1 MSAKAAREI
10 KKKSIEEQ
18 EKTFEDMWTNPMK
31 KPFLEKV
38 VLNIG
43 VGAGGE
49 ELERAVT
56 VLQTISGKT
65 PVKTLSKKNVKEFN
79 LRIGRPIGTMVTV
92 REQNAE
98 KLLKRLFVVNN
109 DKMLKKSF
117 DNYGNFGFGI
127 TEHITIPGVEYD
139 NVIGIWGLDVVG
151 RIVRPGMRV
160 KFRRKSK
167 AKVSKHHYV
176 SRVEAQYFLKKKF
189 GVEIVDK
196 LDLDYI

>member
-1 MSAKAAREI
+1 MSARAAREI
-10 KKKSIEEQ
+10 KKKSIKEQ
-18 EKTFEDMWTNPMK
+18 EKTFEEMWASPMK
-31 KPFLEKV
+31 KPYLEKV

-49 ELERAVT
+49 ELERAAT

-92 REQNAE
+92 RDKEAE
-98 KLLKRLFVVNN
+98 KLLKRLLVVNN
-109 DKMLKKSF
+109 DKFLRKSF

-139 NVIGIWGLDVVG
+139 NIIGIWGLDVVG

-160 KFRRKSK
+160 KYRRKYK

-176 SRVEAQYFLKKKF
+176 SRVEAQYFLKKNF

-196 LDLDYI
+196 LELDYI

>member
-1 MSAKAAREI
+1 MSAKASKTTKR
-10 KKKSIEEQ
+10 KSIKEQ
-18 EKTFEDMWTNPMK
+18 EKMYEEMWTNPMK
-31 KPFLEKV
+31 KPYLEKV

-49 ELERAVT
+49 ELERATT
-56 VLQTISGKT
+56 VLQTISGK
-65 PVKTLSKKNVKEFN
+65 PAVKTLSKKNVKEFN

-92 REQNAE
+92 RNNEAE

-127 TEHITIPGVEYD
+127 TEHITIPGIEYD
-139 NVIGIWGLDVVG
+139 NIIGIWGLDVSG

-160 KFRRKSK
+160 KYRRKGK
-167 AKVSKHHYV
+167 AKVPKHHYV
-176 SRVEAQYFLKKKF
+176 SRLEAQYFLKKNF
-189 GVEIVDK
+189 GIEIVDK
-196 LDLDYI
+196 LDLDYV

>member
-1 MSAKAAREI
+1 MSTKTAKEI
-10 KKKSIEEQ
+10 KKKSIKEQ
-18 EKTFEDMWTNPMK
+18 EKTFEEMWTNPMK
-31 KPFLEKV
+31 KPYLEKV

-49 ELERAVT
+49 ELERAAT

-65 PVKTLSKKNVKEFN
+65 PMKTLSKKNVKEFN

-92 REQNAE
+92 REKEAE
-98 KLLKRLFVVNN
+98 KLLKRLLVVNN
-109 DKMLKKSF
+109 DKFLRKSF

-139 NVIGIWGLDVVG
+139 NIIGIWGLDVVG

-160 KFRRKSK
+160 KYRRKSK
-167 AKVSKHHYV
+167 AKVPKHHYV
-176 SRVEAQYFLKKKF
+176 SRVEAQYFLKKNF